1 MKPES
6 VQLLSSAGM
15 FGPAIMVPVILKQ
28 QLYAN
33 ESEIGLIA
41 GAFAAAG
48 FISSYIFGRA
58 SDIRGRRGILIG
70 GLLLSAFATLLQIA
84 SLFTNDLTVFALVR
98 ILIGFSSGVFPAALL
113 AYAYDNTS
121 GKMGKFSAWG
131 AAGWG
136 VGNLGLG
143 MLFWFYEPNSDLY
156 YKLSYTLCAF
166 AILLSFFIALRLPF
180 TREVKMAVPL
190 FPKELIKRNAAVYSA
205 MLIRHTGANMIWVTY
220 PLFLVSIDADLGW
233 IGVIYAVNAFGQFF
247 VMSVLDKYDPSLLIA
262 VGLASSA
269 VTFYTFLMV
278 GSFWEI
284 IPAQLLLAA
293 AWGCLYVG
301 SLRYVMDKN
310 KEKATASGVLSS
322 TMSISGIIGP
332 IIGGVAVTAFEFKGT
347 IFIAMAMSVIAL
359 AIFLFELR
367 RSGEFYRLR
376 IHSRGST

>member
-1 MKPES
+1 
-6 VQLLSSAGM
+6 
-15 FGPAIMVPVILKQ
+15 MVPVILQ
-28 QLYAN
+28 EELGAN
-33 ESEIGLIA
+33 ENAIGLIA

-48 FISSYIFGRA
+48 FISSYTFGRA

-70 GLLLSAFATLLQIA
+70 GLLLSGFATVLQIV
-84 SLFTNDLTVFALVR
+84 SLFAEDLKVFAVVR
-98 ILIGFSSGVFPAALL
+98 ILVGFSSGVFPAALL

-143 MLFWFYEPNSDLY
+143 ALFWIYGENEGLY
-156 YKLSYTLCAF
+156 YKVGY
-166 AILLSFFIALRLPF
+166 LLSALVIFLSFLIALRLPF
-180 TREVKMAVPL
+180 TREVKMDVPL
-190 FPKELIKRNAAVYSA
+190 FPKALIKRNASVYSA

-220 PLFLVSIDADLGW
+220 PLFLKSINADMGW

-247 VMSVLDKYDPSLLIA
+247 VMSILDKYDPTLLVA

-269 VTFYTFLMV
+269 VTFYAFLMV

-284 IPAQLLLAA
+284 LPAQLLLAA

-301 SLRYVMDKN
+301 SLRYVMDRN
-310 KEKATASGVLSS
+310 KEKATATGVLSS

-332 IIGGVAVTAFEFKGT
+332 VIGGVAVTIFSFKGT
-347 IFIAMAMSVIAL
+347 IFIAMAMSLVAL
-359 AIFLFELR
+359 AIFVFELR
-367 RSGEFYRLR
+367 RSGELYRLR
-376 IHSRGST
+376 LRSRGAI

>member
-1 MKPES
+1 VRPEAI
-6 VQLLSSAGM
+6 QLLSSAGL
-15 FGPAIMVPVILKQ
+15 FGPAIMVPVIL
-28 QLYAN
+28 
-33 ESEIGLIA
+33 SEQFGADKSAIGLIA

-48 FISSYIFGRA
+48 FVSSYTFGRA
-58 SDIRGRRGILIG
+58 SDVRGRRGILIG
-70 GLLLSAFATLLQIA
+70 GLLLSGLATALQII
-84 SLFTNDLTVFALVR
+84 SLFFDDLEIFAVVR
-98 ILIGFSSGVFPAALL
+98 IMIGFSSGVFPAALL

-136 VGNLGLG
+136 AGNLGLG
-143 MLFWFYEPNSDLY
+143 LLFWVYQGPYYEV
-156 YKLSYTLCAF
+156 SY
-166 AILLSFFIALRLPF
+166 LLSASAIFLSFLIALRLPF
-180 TREVKMAVPL
+180 TREVKMEVPL
-190 FPKELIKRNAAVYSA
+190 FPKELIKRNASVYSA

-220 PLFLVSIDADLGW
+220 PLFLKSIDADMGW

-247 VMSVLDKYDPSLLIA
+247 VMSFLDRYDPALLVA

-269 VTFYTFLMV
+269 ATFYAFLMV

-301 SLRYVMDKN
+301 SLRYVMDRN

-332 IIGGVAVTAFEFKGT
+332 VMGGVAATVFDFKGT
-347 IFIAMAMSVIAL
+347 IFIAMGMSVLAL
-359 AIFLFELR
+359 AIFVFELR

-376 IHSRGST
+376 VRSRGTL